1 MNEMYRAWCEV
12 YAVSP
17 TPVWV
22 SVVGWG
28 ILALVIFCMALAC
41 YLYFFPLAGAIMG
54 GMLRAWGFKK
64 YVEIGLRQP
73 LDSFKSDMELGPTMA
88 DGGERTT
95 GGKAGLRR
103 KRSRR

>member
-1 MNEMYRAWCEV
+1 MNEMYETWREM

-17 TPVWV
+17 TPVWALF
-22 SVVGWG
+22 VGWG
-28 ILALVIFCMALAC
+28 ALALVLFCMVLAC
-41 YLYFFPLAGAIMG
+41 YLYFFALAGAILG
-54 GMLRAWGFKK
+54 GMLRVKK
-64 YVEIGLRQP
+64 YVGIDLRQS

-103 KRSRR
+103 KRS